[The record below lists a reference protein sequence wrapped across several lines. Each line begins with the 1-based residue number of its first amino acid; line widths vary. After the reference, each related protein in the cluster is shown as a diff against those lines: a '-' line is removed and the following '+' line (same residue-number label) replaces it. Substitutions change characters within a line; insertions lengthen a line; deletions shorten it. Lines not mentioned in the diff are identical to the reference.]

1 MKPASRPMWGLA
13 RLTLLEAR
21 RTAVNKAAFGAMT
34 AAVLLALFAR
44 HIVLLDQER
53 VTVVAYAVIV
63 RLALVFTLAQAI
75 IANTVRDLNERIVD
89 HFLALPLTRMQYA
102 IGKWLGW
109 SAVAAVCGLAAGTP
123 LLAFSATPGR
133 LAWTCS
139 FAAEMVIIASLALLL
154 ALALGRVITAMLAF
168 CCMYLFGRI
177 SYLLVLLS
185 TNMGAAKGTLI
196 DRLDARYIEAAG
208 YLLPRLDRFAD
219 TSWLS
224 GGSISVGQGWLQAM
238 IYIALL
244 GAAANIELRRKQF

>member
-1 MKPASRPMWGLA
+1 MWGLA

-21 RTAVNKAAFGAMT
+21 RTAVGKAALGAM
-34 AAVLLALFAR
+34 AAALFLALFASR
-44 HIVLLDQER
+44 IVLVDQER

-63 RLALVFTLAQAI
+63 RLALVFTIAQAI

-109 SAVAAVCGLAAGTP
+109 SAVAALCGLAAGAP

-139 FAAEMVIIASLALLL
+139 FAAEAVIIASLALLL

-168 CCMYLFGRI
+168 CCMYLFARI
-177 SYLLVLLS
+177 GYLLVLLS
-185 TNMGAAKGTLI
+185 TNMGATKGTLF
-196 DRLDARYIEAAG
+196 DRFDARYVEAAG
-208 YLLPRLDRFAD
+208 YLLPRMDRFAD
-219 TSWLS
+219 TSWLT
-224 GGSISVGQGWLQAM
+224 GGAISIGEGWLQAL

>member
-1 MKPASRPMWGLA
+1 MWGLV

-21 RTAVNKAAFGAMT
+21 RTAVGKAALGAM
-34 AAVLLALFAR
+34 AAALFLALFASR
-44 HIVLLDQER
+44 IVLVDQER

-63 RLALVFTLAQAI
+63 RLALVFTIAQAI

-109 SAVAAVCGLAAGTP
+109 SAVAAACGVAAGAP
-123 LLAFSATPGR
+123 LLAMPSTPGR

-154 ALALGRVITAMLAF
+154 ALTLGRVITAMLSF
-168 CCMYLFGRI
+168 CCLYLFARI
-177 SYLLVLLS
+177 GYLLVLLS
-185 TNMGAAKGTLI
+185 ANMGATKGSLI
-196 DRLDARYIEAAG
+196 DRFDARYVEAAG
-208 YLLPRLDRFAD
+208 YLLPRMDRFAD

-224 GGSISVGQGWLQAM
+224 GAATSIGEVLLQAL